1 MQDIFIYYFHLYRSK
16 GIRIFSG
23 ELFITKDNRKVQFT
37 GNSTYIVSLPIKWVR
52 DIGLEAGDTLTLTP
66 IPNKTLLVSS
76 GSASKEP
83 SIFRATIDYVHSNSA
98 EDNLR
103 ILISH
108 YLVGY
113 DSIRL
118 TTEGG
123 FSAYDRKFIKD
134 SVRQKL
140 IGLELVEESRNE
152 LVFQCLLNYNDLPLD
167 RVIKNTYGLVLSMLE
182 DSMTALKDHNLEIAE
197 DVIQRDDDVDRFY
210 LLAVRQLKAAI
221 EDMEI
226 SENIGIRSPLDCLE
240 YRIITKSIERVGDHA
255 VKIARNVLKMDTG
268 VGADDPIFR
277 MAELS
282 RKVFESSINSMQE
295 EDLQAINKIVVE
307 AKKVSQFGISLES
320 RDAEGKDSIELSMVL
335 ESLRRVAEYSA
346 DIAEISIN
354 MNVKKIGT

>member
-1 MQDIFIYYFHLYRSK
+1 
-16 GIRIFSG
+16 
-23 ELFITKDNRKVQFT
+23 VQFT
-37 GNSTYIVSLPIKWVR
+37 GNSTFIVSLPIKWVR

-66 IPNKTLLVSS
+66 MPNKTLLISS
-76 GSASKEP
+76 STVSKEHSVP
-83 SIFRATIDYVHSNSA
+83 KATIDYNHSDSA
-98 EDNLR
+98 ENNLR

-118 TTEGG
+118 TTKKG
-123 FSAYDRKFIKD
+123 FSAYDRKYIKD

-152 LVFQCLLNYNDLPLD
+152 LVFQCLLNYNDLPLS
-167 RVIKNTYGLVLSMLE
+167 RVIKNMYGLVLSMLE
-182 DSMTALKDHNLEIAE
+182 DSMSALRDHNVEIAE

-221 EDMEI
+221 EDIEL
-226 SENIGIRSPLDCLE
+226 SEKIGIRHPRECLG
-240 YRIITKSIERVGDHA
+240 YRLITKSIERVGDHA
-255 VKIARNVLKMDTG
+255 VRISRNVLKMDAG
-268 VGADDPIFR
+268 VNAEDPIFK

-282 RKVFESSINSMQE
+282 RKVFESSIDSMGE

-307 AKKVSQFGISLES
+307 AKKVSQFGVSLETKGS
-320 RDAEGKDSIELSMVL
+320 GVSGSIELSMIL

-346 DIAEISIN
+346 DIAEVAIN
-354 MNVKKIGT
+354 MNIKQI